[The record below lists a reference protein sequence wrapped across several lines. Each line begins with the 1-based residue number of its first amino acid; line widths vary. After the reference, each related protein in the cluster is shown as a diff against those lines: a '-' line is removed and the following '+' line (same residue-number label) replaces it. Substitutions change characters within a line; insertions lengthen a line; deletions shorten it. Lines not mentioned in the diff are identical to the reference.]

1 MDKAK
6 YNEPSIGTDE
16 KREIYVYSNADNVT
30 LTVEKNGEIL
40 WSAEHQ
46 KPLIN
51 ENTKCR
57 MLHLSF

>member
-1 MDKAK
+1 M
-6 YNEPSIGTDE
+6 NDE
-16 KREIYVYSNADNVT
+16 REIYVYSNADNVT